1 MLSPQRFNIAGFLF
15 AGASLSGGT
24 GSPHVAVVGTAH
36 QCRLVPNARLSKG
49 MRYTQGDEAGDG
61 GRERD
66 EIIWGYRGG
75 ALGSSLGLSAVSRA
89 PSPCPP
95 PLPSFTSCGLKAKRS
110 FWIISLGF
118 LRTAPVTCQVQR
130 FGCQKEGN
138 PARSPRGRP
147 AVCGHSP
154 RVWGR

>member
-1 MLSPQRFNIAGFLF
+1 MSLVLLGPQCFNIAGFLF

-49 MRYTQGDEAGDG
+49 MSYRQGDEEGDG

-95 PLPSFTSCGLKAKRS
+95 LPSFTSRGLKAKR
-110 FWIISLGF
+110 GF
-118 LRTAPVTCQVQR
+118 
-130 FGCQKEGN
+130 G
-138 PARSPRGRP
+138 
-147 AVCGHSP
+147 
-154 RVWGR
+154 